1 MPLLKSVFNFPHIFP
16 IYSALQP
23 LHASQSIK
31 LFVHKFATNALVDM
45 AIVEFNNSQ
54 PSVICQI
61 SIIYCVRVGL
71 QQFLVSAEYNVIY
84 CVYVPRSAPR
94 AFTEIALPHTQ
105 TVPAFCACIAVW
117 HIHTGSHTHTHTS
130 PSADKR
136 LWITATR
143 RGNTTTHSG
152 GRTGKYL
159 SECLWARVCEYL
171 CRSLCNKHHF
181 ITLEHLHW
189 AAKLSCGCSKWSGC
203 LKLRNV
209 NKICKY
215 DVKPLMAILW

>member
-84 CVYVPRSAPR
+84 CVYAPDPPQER
-94 AFTEIALPHTQ
+94 LP
-105 TVPAFCACIAVW
+105 
-117 HIHTGSHTHTHTS
+117 
-130 PSADKR
+130 K
-136 LWITATR
+136 L
-143 RGNTTTHSG
+143 
-152 GRTGKYL
+152 
-159 SECLWARVCEYL
+159 L
-171 CRSLCNKHHF
+171 CRIRKLCP
-181 ITLEHLHW
+181 
-189 AAKLSCGCSKWSGC
+189 LS
-203 LKLRNV
+203 V
-209 NKICKY
+209 P
-215 DVKPLMAILW
+215 V